1 MDNIQNCFDEESE
14 DEDDDAEGSEELE
27 MWMIYRKKLKN
38 NKSTKNK
45 ESKRFHF
52 IANLLRCF

>member
-27 MWMIYRKKLKN
+27 M
-38 NKSTKNK
+38 
-45 ESKRFHF
+45 
-52 IANLLRCF
+52 